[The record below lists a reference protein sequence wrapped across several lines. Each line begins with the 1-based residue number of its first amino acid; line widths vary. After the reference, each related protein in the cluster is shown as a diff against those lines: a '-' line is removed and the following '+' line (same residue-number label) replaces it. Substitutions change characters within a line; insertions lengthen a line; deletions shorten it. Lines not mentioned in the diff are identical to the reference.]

1 MPHQRT
7 AKGIFA
13 SPLHSLCLA
22 AALYGALAS
31 ICAQVDS
38 ASQKPNDMPGEVQ
51 DLAYGEVLF
60 DFYQENYFDAISR
73 LQQAQA
79 QGELNYHAK
88 ESELLLGGMSLAYGL
103 DRDATQRFN
112 ALLNET
118 VRPEVRD
125 RAWYYLGRMAFQK
138 GRPADAAAA
147 LAHIDLQD
155 DSRALRKQR
164 AEQRMLFGHVQ
175 LAQGNAAAAVQ
186 AFSDWKGPADERD
199 YADYNLGIAM
209 LESGQV
215 DAGLKQLDKLGERP
229 ADNDEQYALRDKT
242 NLALGYRLLQAGK
255 AAQARPYFDRVR
267 LQGPLSSRALLGAGW
282 ADAEQEQ
289 FKQALIPW
297 LELHGRDSRDLAT
310 QESWL
315 AVPYAYAQ
323 LGAEARAVELYQAAI
338 MAFSDEARALDQA
351 IAALD
356 QGRLIETLLTAEGS
370 GRSWFWQVAQLPT
383 TPETR
388 YLIDMLAGHRFQ
400 EAVKN
405 LRDLQDL
412 RNRLQVWADKTETFE
427 HMVETRRLRYAAAAP
442 RLHDDLQ
449 RLDVDTLTA
458 RHESLGT
465 ELQQITANNDANGLM
480 TSQERLTWAQLE
492 FISARL
498 ARLPDSQQVRD
509 LRDKQARLR
518 GLLLWEVEADYKAR
532 LRMAKKNLRETEAPL
547 REANSLAARAQSA
560 FATAPAAFE
569 GFDQRIVEM
578 RERVRNSQTKVD
590 STLAAQGA
598 WITRLAQADL
608 TLRKQ
613 RVDAYLVQARFA
625 LAQTYD
631 KAGLPAGAAP

>member
-1 MPHQRT
+1 
-7 AKGIFA
+7 
-13 SPLHSLCLA
+13 
-22 AALYGALAS
+22 
-31 ICAQVDS
+31 
-38 ASQKPNDMPGEVQ
+38 
-51 DLAYGEVLF
+51 
-60 DFYQENYFDAISR
+60 
-73 LQQAQA
+73 
-79 QGELNYHAK
+79 
-88 ESELLLGGMSLAYGL
+88 
-103 DRDATQRFN
+103 
-112 ALLNET
+112 
-118 VRPEVRD
+118 
-125 RAWYYLGRMAFQK
+125 
-138 GRPADAAAA
+138 
-147 LAHIDLQD
+147 
-155 DSRALRKQR
+155 
-164 AEQRMLFGHVQ
+164 
-175 LAQGNAAAAVQ
+175 
-186 AFSDWKGPADERD
+186 
-199 YADYNLGIAM
+199 DYNLGIAL
-209 LESGQV
+209 LEDGQI
-215 DAGLKQLDKLGERP
+215 DAGLKQLDKLGDRS

-242 NLALGYRLLQAGK
+242 NLALGYRLLQSGK
-255 AAQARPYFDRVR
+255 AAQARAYFDRVR